1 MTNLRRLLPPPS
13 VLFSTNHLLII
24 NKPPGWSSIP
34 TKSGP
39 DKSVL
44 DYLVAQKLGGG
55 SRGEFLIPLH
65 RIDQPCSGVLLLAKT
80 SKAASRVTQI
90 WKKHEV
96 EKTYLC
102 VVEKPLTSLLRDWN
116 RLEGWIPKGKTKGSV
131 TILREPRDHTRH
143 ISLEWRSVHRNR
155 QLVQVRTHMGA
166 RHMVRA
172 LLASFGH
179 SIAGDL
185 RYQARKALP
194 DQSVALHAQSVILPS
209 SFKLGSVQQTY
220 FEAPMPSTWETFF
233 GIQNM
238 EAD

>member
-13 VLFSTNHLLII
+13 VLFSSNHLLVI

-55 SRGEFLIPLH
+55 SQCEFLIPLH

-80 SKAASRVTQI
+80 SKAASRVTQL
-90 WKKHEV
+90 WKKHNV

-102 VVEKPLTSLLRDWN
+102 VVEKPLTSLSRDWK
-116 RLEGWIPKGKTKGSV
+116 RLDGWMRKGKTKGSV
-131 TILREPRDHTRH
+131 TILREPRDDARH
-143 ISLEWRSVHRNR
+143 ISLEWRSVHGNH
-155 QLVQVRTHMGA
+155 LVQVKTHMGA

-172 LLASFGH
+172 LLASCGH

-185 RYQARKALP
+185 RYQACQALP

-220 FEAPMPSTWETFF
+220 FEAPMPKTWEAFF
-233 GIQNM
+233 GIHGVKT
-238 EAD
+238 D

>member
-172 LLASFGH
+172 LLSIIWSLHCGGFTIPGAQGSAGSIRGASCAECDTP
-179 SIAGDL
+179 IVVQAGECTTNLL
-185 RYQARKALP
+185 RSAYAVNVGNLFWNSK
-194 DQSVALHAQSVILPS
+194 H
-209 SFKLGSVQQTY
+209 G
-220 FEAPMPSTWETFF
+220 
-233 GIQNM
+233 G
-238 EAD
+238 